1 MARRGSPSLVFG
13 VRSHARWTQPN
24 RRPGALISRRPPV
37 ASTGEAGGSFR
48 FIIDDEPLRRLKQ
61 AAGARLLWLRTCG
74 AKARMLARALGLGLP
89 RASVIVVHVEEHT
102 PGSRARSKRYEKV
115 SLADAVAS
123 SIMQR
128 YGIEEVF
135 SHKKDP
141 EALSR
146 SPP

>member
-1 MARRGSPSLVFG
+1 MARRISPTLVFG
-13 VRSHARWTQPN
+13 VRSHARWTHPS
-24 RRPGALISRRPPV
+24 RRQGALISRRRPL
-37 ASTGEAGGSFR
+37 ASTGEAGESFR

-61 AAGARLLWLRTCG
+61 AAGARLLWLRRRG
-74 AKARMLARALGLGLP
+74 AKARMLARALGLGIP
-89 RASVIVVHVEEHT
+89 RASVTVVHVEEHA

-128 YGIEEVF
+128 YGIEGVF
-135 SHKKDP
+135 SHKRDP
-141 EALSR
+141 EALSQ